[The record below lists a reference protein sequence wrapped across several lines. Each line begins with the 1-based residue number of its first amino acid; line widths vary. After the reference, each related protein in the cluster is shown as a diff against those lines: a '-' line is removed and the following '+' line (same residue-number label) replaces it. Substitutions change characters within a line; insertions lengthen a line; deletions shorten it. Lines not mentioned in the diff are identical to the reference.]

1 MQKVKTR
8 EASLVL
14 IVMLAILGTGV
25 IKWGLSPQ
33 TPVLLVLGL
42 LTIWAKIRGF
52 SWQAINDGIKSGI
65 ETGIIPIFIFIL
77 VGALISVWIAAG
89 IIPTLMLV
97 GFKMIS
103 VNWFIPSV
111 FVVCALVGTAVGS
124 AFTVMSTVGIA
135 FFGMG
140 MTMGINPAL
149 VAGAIIS
156 GAVFGDKCSPLSEST
171 NLSAAVVDAD
181 LFDHIRNLMWSTLPD
196 FVGALILFAIFGA
209 GDAQNADISKIQ
221 HTESVLQAHFATG
234 WWVLIPIILMFVC
247 AWRRVPAVPT
257 LFINIGVS
265 VGLIWLE
272 HPATSVQHLAKII
285 ETGYVAHTGNLEVD
299 QLLSRGGIAS
309 MMTTVSLIVVTLSL
323 GGVLVHLGLINQVME
338 PIARVL
344 NSDGKLILA
353 VVLSAMGANLLIGEQ
368 FLSVILPGKAFKA
381 TFKKAGLANVAL
393 SRALEDGGTV
403 INYLVPWGVAATF
416 AANTFHVATLDYLP
430 FAFFSLLSPVFS
442 ILSGF
447 TGIGLKRSKASSDQT
462 QP

>member
-1 MQKVKTR
+1 MQKVRTR

-181 LFDHIRNLMWSTLPD
+181 LFDHIRNLMWSTLPA

-221 HTESVLQAHFATG
+221 HTESV
-234 WWVLIPIILMFVC
+234 
-247 AWRRVPAVPT
+247 
-257 LFINIGVS
+257 
-265 VGLIWLE
+265 
-272 HPATSVQHLAKII
+272 
-285 ETGYVAHTGNLEVD
+285 
-299 QLLSRGGIAS
+299 
-309 MMTTVSLIVVTLSL
+309 
-323 GGVLVHLGLINQVME
+323 
-338 PIARVL
+338 
-344 NSDGKLILA
+344 
-353 VVLSAMGANLLIGEQ
+353 
-368 FLSVILPGKAFKA
+368 
-381 TFKKAGLANVAL
+381 
-393 SRALEDGGTV
+393 
-403 INYLVPWGVAATF
+403 
-416 AANTFHVATLDYLP
+416 
-430 FAFFSLLSPVFS
+430 
-442 ILSGF
+442 
-447 TGIGLKRSKASSDQT
+447 
-462 QP
+462 